1 MAYVVTAKWTAKEGQ
16 ADVIAAALAKLAVP
30 SRAEP
35 GMLMY
40 QLHRDPENT
49 HVFFIYE
56 QYRAEEDY
64 RAHGSSAHFQQHGVA
79 EEVVPFVV
87 ELRDGGP
94 GVTFRR

>member
-40 QLHRDPENT
+40 QLHRDPENP

-64 RAHGSSAHFQQHGVA
+64 RAHGASAHFQQHGVA
-79 EEVVPFVV
+79 EAFPFLESRERAFYETWDV
-87 ELRDGGP
+87 
-94 GVTFRR
+94 